1 MRETQQWW
9 YTHQRLRSGYQVLRR
24 AIDRGH
30 LFTFL
35 DKELQHLSVPS
46 TTNGI
51 EGGTNSPMRLQLLHH
66 RGMSEEHQRRLIE
79 WWLYMHSELPDPARV
94 LAAPKYTPITPTRPA
109 LTEPEPGVTGQN
121 VWIES

>member
-1 MRETQQWW
+1 MLPLTCGIDAGLWAVTTQ
-9 YTHQRLRSGYQVLRR
+9 
-24 AIDRGH
+24 
-30 LFTFL
+30 
-35 DKELQHLSVPS
+35 LQHLSVPS

-94 LAAPKYTPITPTRPA
+94 LTEHTSQPAKQIRPA
-109 LTEPEPGVTGQN
+109 LTEPDPGPTLYDTGLDASEGIWLRQ
-121 VWIES
+121 